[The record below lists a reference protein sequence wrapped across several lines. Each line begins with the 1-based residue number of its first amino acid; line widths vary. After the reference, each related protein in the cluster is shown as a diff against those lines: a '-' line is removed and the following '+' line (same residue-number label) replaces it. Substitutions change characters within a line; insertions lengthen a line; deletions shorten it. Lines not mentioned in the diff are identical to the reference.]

1 MNLVIKLKR
10 TESALA
16 RAVLLR
22 LAAAPHLAA
31 RGHLIRGR
39 KVRRYLATESRP
51 RLHVGAGPIRLP
63 GWLNSDLIS
72 GDIRLDAGRRMPLPT
87 ESFDF
92 AFGEHLIEHLSLPKA
107 ELMLGELHRVLRPG
121 GVLRLTT
128 PDLKQVIAI
137 YEDRN
142 PVVSRENYTRY
153 LAGLTGKRYDSSC
166 QVLNDYL
173 RLWGHRYIYDEEDL
187 TARLLAAGFADI
199 VRVNP
204 GESTHE
210 ALREVERHGGE
221 EWVNRAEAMCLEA
234 TRGKSSSATRSA
246 GR

>member
-1 MNLVIKLKR
+1 MNLVVKLKR
-10 TESALA
+10 TESPLA

-22 LAAAPHLAA
+22 LAAAPHFAA
-31 RGHLIRGR
+31 RGHLIRAR
-39 KVRRYLATESRP
+39 KVRRYLAAERQP
-51 RLHVGAGPIRLP
+51 RLHLGSGPVRLP

-72 GDIRLDAGRRMPLPT
+72 GDIRLDAERRMPLPD

-92 AFGEHLIEHLSLPKA
+92 AFAEHLIEHLSLPKA
-107 ELMLGELHRVLRPG
+107 EGMLAELHRVLRHG

-128 PDLKQVIAI
+128 PDLEQVIAL
-137 YEDRN
+137 YEDGN
-142 PVVSRENYTRY
+142 PVVSRDDYTRY
-153 LAGLTGKRYDSSC
+153 LAGVTGKRYDSAC

-173 RLWGHRYIYDEEDL
+173 RLWGHRYVYDEQDL
-187 TARLLAAGFADI
+187 TARLLAAGFANI

-210 ALREVERHGGE
+210 VLRDVERHGGQ

-234 TRGKSSSATRSA
+234 TRVDSHPA
-246 GR
+246 

>member
-1 MNLVIKLKR
+1 MNLVVKIKR
-10 TESALA
+10 TESPLA
-16 RAVLLR
+16 RAALLR
-22 LAAAPHLAA
+22 LAAAPHFAA
-31 RGHLIRGR
+31 RGHLIRGW

-51 RLHVGAGPIRLP
+51 RLHVGSGPVRLP

-72 GDIRLDAGRRMPLPT
+72 GDIRLDAGRRMPLPA
-87 ESFDF
+87 ESFDY
-92 AFGEHLIEHLSLPKA
+92 AFGEHLIEHLSLSKA
-107 ELMLGELHRVLRPG
+107 ELMLAELHRVLRPG

-137 YEDRN
+137 YEDGN
-142 PVVSRENYTRY
+142 PVVSRERYTRY
-153 LAGLTGKRYDSSC
+153 LAGLTGKRYNSPC

-173 RLWGHRYIYDEEDL
+173 RLWGHRYVYDEEDL

-210 ALREVERHGGE
+210 ALRHVERHGGE

-234 TRGKSSSATRSA
+234 TRVESSSTRSA
-246 GR
+246 AR